1 MKDLHFYYGSAR
13 ERTRDKDIRKHYA
26 QLVNEFNSTKRVCM
40 RKRERRDRELKVRI
54 GTGGTWRRG
63 TLGAGVKSPC
73 KQPCIVLGTGLGPL
87 QECIK
92 FSCRAT

>member
-1 MKDLHFYYGSAR
+1 MR

-40 RKRERRDRELKVRI
+40 RERKRERGDRELNMRI
-54 GTGGTWRRG
+54 GTGGTWQRG
-63 TLGAGVKSPC
+63 TRGAGVKSPC
-73 KQPCIVLGTGLGPL
+73 KQPCIVLGTGLGLL
-87 QECIK
+87 QECIM